1 MRAVAEN
8 EAIIE
13 CTECTERSERF
24 VVRRERLSG
33 ELDPIELLA
42 AAPAGE
48 PVFYL
53 ERPDA
58 GEAVVAT
65 GSVAEVRTA
74 GAARFAEAAGAARD
88 LLASLVVDADAIDDR
103 GPGGALPRLVGG
115 FAFGDTIASP
125 LWHDFVPCR
134 LVLPRAQ
141 WILEGGRW
149 TRFEVARADELE
161 PARAFD
167 GTSRALTAL
176 AALPGSST
184 LCSDDAADEAA
195 YEDGDKWLARAR
207 TALVAIEQGR
217 LDKIVIARRETRTLS
232 SDVDVLRVLAELRA
246 SRPSCYTF
254 CIASGGSI
262 FLGSSPEKLLGV
274 QGRRVDADALA
285 GTIAR
290 GKTPEEDRAQ
300 AGALAASEKELREHG
315 VVVADVRETLA
326 PFVSDLEAADRPT
339 ARAFPEGY
347 HLHTSVRGI
356 RSGTT
361 SVLELAGAVHPT
373 PAVCGAPRSRAQEL
387 LHRVEADRGWYSG
400 GVGWTNAEGEG
411 LFAVALRAGLFA
423 DGRLTTW
430 AGAGI
435 VAGSNVERELD
446 ETALKMRALLGAI
459 GDLTR

>member
-1 MRAVAEN
+1 MRAVAGN
-8 EAIIE
+8 EAITE
-13 CTECTERSERF
+13 CTECAERF

-33 ELDPIELLA
+33 ALDPIGLLA

-48 PVFYL
+48 LVFYL

-58 GEAVVAT
+58 GEAIVAT
-65 GSVAEVRTA
+65 GSVAEVQTA
-74 GAARFAEAAGAARD
+74 GAARFTEAAGAARD
-88 LLASLVVDADAIDDR
+88 LLASLVLDADTIDDR
-103 GPGGALPRLVGG
+103 GHEVALPRLVGG
-115 FAFGDTIASP
+115 FAFADTVASP

-141 WILEGGRW
+141 WILEDGRW

-176 AALPGSST
+176 AARTGSST
-184 LCSDDAADEAA
+184 LHAGAAAAPASHEHGDE
-195 YEDGDKWLARAR
+195 WLARAR
-207 TALVAIEQGR
+207 TALAAIEQGR

-232 SDVDVLRVLAELRA
+232 GDVDVLRVLAELRA
-246 SRPSCYTF
+246 KRPSCYTF

-262 FLGSSPEKLLGV
+262 FLGSSPEKLLSVRGGAV
-274 QGRRVDADALA
+274 EADALA

-290 GKTPEEDRAQ
+290 GKTAEEDRAQ
-300 AGALAASEKELREHG
+300 ADALAASEKDLREHG
-315 VVVADVRETLA
+315 VVVADVRATLA
-326 PFVSDLEAADRPT
+326 PFVSDLNAVDRPT
-339 ARAFPEGY
+339 PRAFPEGY

-356 RSGTT
+356 RAGST
-361 SVLELAGAVHPT
+361 SVLDLAGAVHPT
-373 PAVCGAPRSRAQEL
+373 PAVCGAPRSRAQEVL
-387 LHRVEADRGWYSG
+387 DRLEADRGWYSG
-400 GVGWTNAEGEG
+400 GVGWMNAEGEG

-446 ETALKMRALLGAI
+446 ETALKMRALLSVI
-459 GDLTR
+459 GDVAR